1 MTLRTDSP
9 PRAAAD
15 LALAEG
21 LFAAVG
27 QLRRHGRR
35 LGGGPFPA
43 GTLSG
48 AQVEVVRL
56 VRRRPGLS
64 VAEAAA
70 ELALAPNTVSTLVGQ
85 LAEAQVLTRVT
96 DPQDRLVARLA
107 LTTPAKERVERW
119 RDQRAAA
126 TAGAIADLD
135 PSERAALERAVP
147 IISRLAAELGP
158 APDAPGSSENQG
170 RDD

>member
-1 MTLRTDSP
+1 MSLPMDSP
-9 PRAAAD
+9 LLAAAD
-15 LALAEG
+15 LRLADD
-21 LFAAVG
+21 LFTAVG

-48 AQVEVVRL
+48 AQVELVRL

-85 LAEAQVLTRVT
+85 LAEAEVLTRVT
-96 DPQDRLVARLA
+96 DPQDRRVARLA
-107 LTTPAKERVERW
+107 LTAPAHAPVNRPAVRSVRGRIRCGCQWVPVMTVELL
-119 RDQRAAA
+119 DVVVHTSLSSQRSPQR
-126 TAGAIADLD
+126 
-135 PSERAALERAVP
+135 PSP
-147 IISRLAAELGP
+147 CT
-158 APDAPGSSENQG
+158 
-170 RDD
+170 